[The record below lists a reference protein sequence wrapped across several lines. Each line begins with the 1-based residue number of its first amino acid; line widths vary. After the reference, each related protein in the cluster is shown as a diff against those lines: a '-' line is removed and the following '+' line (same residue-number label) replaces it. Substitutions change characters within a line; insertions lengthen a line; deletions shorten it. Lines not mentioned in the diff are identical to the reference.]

1 MQPEAIQPRIL
12 RVILA
17 AALACSAGLLLCAV
31 LHLMDQERIA
41 FIQNILEITFGAGGG
56 TLLILFARKA
66 GRFYITATA
75 LAIFSWT
82 LGQIFWFSYTSITG
96 DALPYPS
103 VGDIGYTGTY
113 LLLFGAAGLITGDGC
128 VQKRPWR
135 FASLIIFAAPVVLLL
150 AAKSKPEALFYNFV
164 LSTATAAALFRV
176 LPLLRFRNYRVF
188 ALGVVML
195 GIADFTFMMSVG
207 LFPQGGAVVSDAL
220 YTVSIAVIAY
230 GMSKGGVSS
239 DD

>member
-1 MQPEAIQPRIL
+1 MQPEAIQSRIL
-12 RVILA
+12 KVILA
-17 AALACSAGLLLCAV
+17 AALTCSSGLLLCAV
-31 LHLMDQERIA
+31 LHLIDPDHIA
-41 FIQNILEITFGAGGG
+41 FIQNILEVTFGAACGI
-56 TLLILFARKA
+56 LLILLARKA
-66 GRFYITATA
+66 GTFYITATA

-113 LLLFGAAGLITGDGC
+113 LLLFGAAGLITGDGR
-128 VQKRPWR
+128 VPKRVWR
-135 FASLIIFAAPVVLLL
+135 FTSLIIFAAPVVLLL
-150 AAKSKPEALFYNFV
+150 ADKSKPDALFYNFV
-164 LSTATAAALFRV
+164 LSTATVAALFRV

-207 LFPQGGAVVSDAL
+207 LVPQGGTIVSDAL

-230 GMSKGGVSS
+230 GMAKGGASP